1 MTQVKALQ
9 NDTMDSVAYR
19 YYGSSSTAMLPAL
32 LEANPGLESVTLN
45 QHQVVN
51 LPVITEAQQSQT
63 LKLWD

>member
-19 YYGSSSTAMLPAL
+19 YFGSSSTAMLPAL
-32 LEANPGLESVTLN
+32 LEANPGLESVFLE

-51 LPVITEAQQSQT
+51 LPVLTQAQQSQT